1 MESTTKNKN
10 NKSKLSPL
18 YSSLCISARNIHSK
32 ELMQGA
38 EWETGG
44 IKSQIL
50 LSCVHFK
57 IAAVFD
63 VVYVGDQR
71 E

>member
-1 MESTTKNKN
+1 
-10 NKSKLSPL
+10 
-18 YSSLCISARNIHSK
+18 
-32 ELMQGA
+32 MQDA

-44 IKSQIL
+44 EKSQQIL
-50 LSCVHFK
+50 LFCVHFK

-71 E
+71 EQINTNIFAV